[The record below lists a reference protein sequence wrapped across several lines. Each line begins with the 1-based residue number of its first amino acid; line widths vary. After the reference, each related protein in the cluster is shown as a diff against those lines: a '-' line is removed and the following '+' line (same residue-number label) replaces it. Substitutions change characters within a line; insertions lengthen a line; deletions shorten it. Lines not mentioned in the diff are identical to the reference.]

1 MNARQARFC
10 EEYLVDLNATQA
22 AIRAGYSANT
32 AESTASRLLRNA
44 KVSTRIAELS
54 EKRSEA
60 TGRKAEDVV
69 RRLWQIVEVDPR
81 RAFDENG
88 NMLHPSKLP
97 DDIAAALAS
106 LEVGD
111 AIKIKLNDR
120 MKALDLLGRHHAL
133 FVERI
138 EQTTTHAKVVIQ
150 IPENNRG
157 D

>member
-1 MNARQARFC
+1 M
-10 EEYLVDLNATQA
+10 
-22 AIRAGYSANT
+22 
-32 AESTASRLLRNA
+32 
-44 KVSTRIAELS
+44 
-54 EKRSEA
+54 
-60 TGRKAEDVV
+60 